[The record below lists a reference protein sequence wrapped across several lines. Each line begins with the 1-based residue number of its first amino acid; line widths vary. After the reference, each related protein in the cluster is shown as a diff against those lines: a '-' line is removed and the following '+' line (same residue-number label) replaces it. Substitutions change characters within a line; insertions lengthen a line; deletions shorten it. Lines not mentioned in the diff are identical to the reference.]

1 MSFQQSPS
9 AGAVE
14 QPVASDI
21 RTTTGDSGVLTRGY
35 GAVVSIRAQLNVTA
49 ASGTTPTLNVV
60 IQDTLDDTNW
70 NTIGTFTQKTAVS
83 REVINILPQKAE
95 SGTFQ
100 PLFSDRLR
108 VLWTIGGTTPSFTF
122 QVDWIVREPG

>member
-1 MSFQQSPS
+1 MSFQQSPY

-14 QPVASDI
+14 QPVASAA
-21 RTTTGDSGVLTRGY
+21 RTTTGNTGILPTAY

-60 IQDTLDDTNW
+60 IQDTLDGTNW
-70 NTIGTFTQKTAVS
+70 NTVGTFTQKTAVS
-83 REVINILPQKAE
+83 LEVINILPQKAE

-100 PLFSDRLR
+100 PLLSDRLR

-122 QVDWIVREPG
+122 AVDWIIRETM